1 MNTIYKLIFTWM
13 LTIVGSLLLPIMSVA
28 DVSDT
33 MYGAP
38 FTTTTPSVF
47 ITEHT
52 VSLRSTPLGINGNT
66 SIAHPVD
73 TWNIIK
79 NDYSSRW
86 NSGDIREMGS
96 VVGEGLITLLT
107 AGVKYADN
115 AGRLGKT
122 GSFIQKLKKL
132 KNLKR
137 LRKLKAQKK
146 IQVTSWADK
155 GIKPDFNSGRWVM
168 KGGPTKV
175 NFWKSGLP
183 GPKVVKSSKF
193 PYFHIQKSQA
203 DFSNFITKEVPRTSL
218 KLPPGPEIIKAPL
231 GQRILKGGN

>member
-1 MNTIYKLIFTWM
+1 MKRWITFYILFILM
-13 LTIVGSLLLPIMSVA
+13 LGSLGTKAFALPSESFGSPRA
-28 DVSDT
+28 PLHYVSSFSN
-33 MYGAP
+33 A
-38 FTTTTPSVF
+38 V
-47 ITEHT
+47 
-52 VSLRSTPLGINGNT
+52 
-66 SIAHPVD
+66 
-73 TWNIIK
+73 K

-96 VVGEGLITLLT
+96 VVGEGLITLLA

-122 GSFIQKLKKL
+122 GAFIQKLRKI

>member
-1 MNTIYKLIFTWM
+1 
-13 LTIVGSLLLPIMSVA
+13 MSVA

-52 VSLRSTPLGINGNT
+52 VSLRSTSLGINGNT

-122 GSFIQKLKKL
+122 GAFIQKLRKI

-137 LRKLKAQKK
+137 LRKLKALK
-146 IQVTSWADK
+146 SEFRK
-155 GIKPDFNSGRWVM
+155 GPGHMTRLRYEGASYHGKVKVGGKNPAPINDQAALDTLLQIKPTSPRRIGIDYDSGSFSVFDQTTEGVFHGHTRTWSELTDQMQRTLRQSGMVNG
-168 KGGPTKV
+168 KGV
-175 NFWKSGLP
+175 I
-183 GPKVVKSSKF
+183 
-193 PYFHIQKSQA
+193 H
-203 DFSNFITKEVPRTSL
+203 
-218 KLPPGPEIIKAPL
+218 
-231 GQRILKGGN
+231 